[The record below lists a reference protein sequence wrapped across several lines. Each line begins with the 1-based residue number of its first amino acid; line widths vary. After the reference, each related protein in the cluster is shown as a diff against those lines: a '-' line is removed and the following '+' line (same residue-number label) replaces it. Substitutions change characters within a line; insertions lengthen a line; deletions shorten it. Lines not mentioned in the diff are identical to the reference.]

1 MMKQRVVNVSSRER
15 LLRKAI
21 QLFSER
27 GLRETTVGDIE
38 EAAGLTR
45 RAGGFYRHFASK
57 EEVVIEALRRAAEE
71 MIAEVRLGEVVS
83 LRAPRAELLVI
94 ARALIRHA
102 ETYRPLRLILQR
114 EVRKLPALRRAAQ
127 IANKRLAT
135 LDVVPWVKNVL
146 NRSGLA
152 TTKAREL
159 ALLIFGPVLLYIY
172 SLDRADPAFG
182 VETEK
187 FLTTWADHWADWL
200 ARRGRDLDW

>member
-1 MMKQRVVNVSSRER
+1 MMKQRVAKVSSRER
-15 LLRKAI
+15 LLQKAI

-71 MIAEVRLGEVVS
+71 MIAEVRLDEVLS
-83 LRAPRAELLVI
+83 LKAPRAELLVI

-102 ETYRPLRLILQR
+102 ETYRPVRLILQQ
-114 EVRKLPALRRAAQ
+114 EARKLPALRRAAQ
-127 IANKRLAT
+127 SANKRLAT

-146 NRSGLA
+146 HRSGAA
-152 TTKAREL
+152 TTKVREL
-159 ALLIFGPVLLYIY
+159 TLLIFGPVLFYIY

-187 FLTTWADHWADWL
+187 FLATWADHWADWFE
-200 ARRGRDLDW
+200 RGSRDPGW